1 MQAPERKLEWQQI
14 DRWRVNEAMEP
25 ARESFELQV
34 LEIIYLAALTG
45 ETGFPGLAIDLE
57 AETESRQRALM
68 NAQMR
73 TLEAKGYLEIDFM
86 GLAKVNEVLHQCIAA
101 GANCT
106 SYLCQLVQNG
116 DKHSRIYYFHQGDT
130 RFRLEHL
137 AENNTYILQELYA
150 QHEMMFQVIEQIPL
164 LQSLE
169 VEGDSEQALFEEPDL
184 KRWTEELLHAG
195 ASLSALAAIR
205 CIDKE
210 AQVIR
215 ELNLMIH
222 KNLMWVL
229 KREPEEEITRDRV
242 TLSTAIEELCLWLQ
256 AV

>member
-1 MQAPERKLEWQQI
+1 MQAPERKLEWSQI
-14 DRWRVNEAMEP
+14 YRWQVNEAMEP
-25 ARESFELQV
+25 AREIFELQA

-45 ETGFPGLAIDLE
+45 ETGFPGLAVDLE

-86 GLAKVNEVLHQCIAA
+86 GVAKVNEVLHQCIAA
-101 GANCT
+101 GANST

-116 DKHSRIYYFHQGDT
+116 DIPSTIYYFHQGNK
-130 RFRLEHL
+130 RFQLEHL
-137 AENNTYILQELYA
+137 SETNTYILQELYA
-150 QHEMMFQVIEQIPL
+150 QHEMMFQVIERIPL

-169 VEGDSEQALFEEPDL
+169 DEGDVEQAFFDEPDL
-184 KRWTEELLHAG
+184 KRWTEGLLHAG
-195 ASLSALAAIR
+195 ASLYALAEIG

-215 ELNLMIH
+215 ELNLVIH
-222 KNLMWVL
+222 KELMWVL

-242 TLSTAIEELCLWLQ
+242 TLSAAIEELCLWLQ

>member
-1 MQAPERKLEWQQI
+1 MLAPKRKLEWQQI
-14 DRWRVNEAMEP
+14 DRWQVNEAMEP
-25 ARESFELQV
+25 AREIFELQA

-86 GLAKVNEVLHQCIAA
+86 GLAKVNEVLHRCIAA
-101 GANCT
+101 GANST

-130 RFRLEHL
+130 RFQLEHL
-137 AENNTYILQELYA
+137 PETHTYILQELYA
-150 QHEMMFQVIEQIPL
+150 QHEVMFQVIERIPL

-169 VEGDSEQALFEEPDL
+169 DEGDSEQVLFEEPDL
-184 KRWTEELLHAG
+184 KRWAEGLLHAG
-195 ASLSALAAIR
+195 ASLYALEEIR

>member
-1 MQAPERKLEWQQI
+1 
-14 DRWRVNEAMEP
+14 MEP
-25 ARESFELQV
+25 AREIFELQA

-57 AETESRQRALM
+57 AETENRQRTLM

-86 GLAKVNEVLHQCIAA
+86 GVAKVNEVLHQCIAA
-101 GANCT
+101 GANST

-116 DKHSRIYYFHQGDT
+116 DKPSRIYYFHQGNT
-130 RFRLEHL
+130 RFQLEHL
-137 AENNTYILQELYA
+137 PETDTYILQELYA
-150 QHEMMFQVIEQIPL
+150 QHEMMFQVIERIPL

-169 VEGDSEQALFEEPDL
+169 DEGESEQVFFEEPDL
-184 KRWTEELLHAG
+184 KRWAEGLLHAG
-195 ASLSALAAIR
+195 ASLYSLAEIA

-215 ELNLMIH
+215 ELNLVID
-222 KNLMWVL
+222 KNLMWML
-229 KREPEEEITRDRV
+229 QREPEEEFTRDRV
-242 TLSTAIEELCLWLQ
+242 ALSMAIEELCLWLQ
-256 AV
+256 AE

>member
-25 ARESFELQV
+25 ARESFELQA
-34 LEIIYLAALTG
+34 LEIVYLAALTG

-101 GANCT
+101 GANST

-130 RFRLEHL
+130 RFQLEHL
-137 AENNTYILQELYA
+137 PETHTYILQELYA
-150 QHEMMFQVIEQIPL
+150 QHEMMFQVIERIPL
-164 LQSLE
+164 TQNLE
-169 VEGDSEQALFEEPDL
+169 DEGDSEQALFEEPDL
-184 KRWTEELLHAG
+184 KRWAEELLHAG
-195 ASLSALAAIR
+195 ASLYALEEIR

-215 ELNLMIH
+215 ELDLLIY

-229 KREPEEEITRDRV
+229 KREPEEAITRDRV